1 MSERSRIIPSAASH
15 SSVERAYAVIMA
27 GGSGTRFWPL
37 SRKRKP
43 KQLLD
48 LFGPGTLLEQTVD
61 RIRAIIP
68 PERTYIF
75 THALLLKEVARLL
88 PDVPR
93 EQIVAE
99 PASRN
104 TAPTVGLAAHEIAA
118 RDPEGM
124 MVVLPADHVI
134 TKPAKFRRVLKAG
147 LKFASVEGRSVLVG
161 LKPHRPETGYGYVRL
176 GAASGELDGEEI
188 FAVREF
194 KEKPPFSAARR
205 YVLSGNYLWNGG
217 MFIWRASTVLQLFQS
232 FQPEMARTLA
242 SIQDQGGIRSSSTL
256 KRLFPTLEKIS
267 IDYALMEKIKDI
279 HAVPADI
286 GWSDVGSWAVA
297 YELNAKDGDDNVVPR
312 NSFSLRSKGNL
323 VVSPNKFVVTVGVE
337 NLIIVETEDALL
349 VAARDCAQDVGKAVQ
364 ELDRRGLKALL

>member
-1 MSERSRIIPSAASH
+1 MKPPSQTIPSSANTNPAG
-15 SSVERAYAVIMA
+15 RAYAVIMA

-37 SRKRKP
+37 SRKSRP

-88 PDVPR
+88 PNVPR

-134 TKPAKFRRVLKAG
+134 TKPVEFRRVLKTG

-161 LKPHRPETGYGYVRL
+161 LKPRRPETGYGYIRL
-176 GAASGELDGEEI
+176 GAVSGELDGEKI
-188 FAVREF
+188 FMVREF

-205 YVLSGNYLWNGG
+205 YVLSGSYLWNGG
-217 MFIWRASTVLQLFQS
+217 MFIWRASTVLRNFERC
-232 FQPEMARTLA
+232 QPEMARTLA

-279 HAVPADI
+279 YAVAADI

-297 YELNAKDGDDNVVPR
+297 YELNSKDGDGNVVPP
-312 NSFSLRSKGNL
+312 NSFSLRSKGTL
-323 VVSPNKFVVTVGVE
+323 VVSPKKFVVTVGVE
-337 NLIIVETEDALL
+337 NLVIVETEDALL
-349 VAARDCAQDVGKAVQ
+349 VAARNSAQDVGKAVQ
-364 ELDRRGLKALL
+364 ELDRRGLKKLL